1 MRMAKRIAVSLLA
14 AAMAL
19 SMLTACGGGN
29 PEQPADSN
37 NGNSG
42 TTEPAKPEPTPN
54 PTPTP
59 DPTPSEPAKPAL
71 PTTWADSRTNA
82 YFTRLGVTAE
92 NVYEEYEG
100 IIDGEQAT
108 IRCALK
114 GKKLFWE
121 GASTNP
127 DGTVSHPGYIV
138 DAQGN
143 AYSLD
148 YTNRTIQTNEAGSE
162 DAVRINNAIREEILF
177 FIPIPD
183 ALDVAKVS
191 ATETYQYGGKNYYA
205 ESIKIRAS
213 MSGNAYTGEWDYLF
227 DGDELKYVVMPEGMG
242 GITLKINQ
250 LKANPEDSLFV
261 LPNWYSNQFESSR
274 TSAWFKSK
282 GVSKDRYAVQL
293 SVESEYGE
301 PKKIIATVDGTK
313 AFAGQNRW
321 YWDETVTLTDGNLIL
336 GDYNNYYSI
345 NYYSKSCYGPQTIE
359 TIQGDS
365 IRAAGGY
372 LLIPDASNTRYMTSG
387 TAKEGDTTYYKES
400 FYIKNSSG
408 PYRYDYYF
416 KDNDLKFIKVD
427 SQEST
432 IKIEKISSVPDQSY
446 LKIPDGF
453 EVIKPNA

>member
-1 MRMAKRIAVSLLA
+1 MRRTKRIAAGILTV
-14 AAMAL
+14 AMAL
-19 SMLTACGGGN
+19 SLLTACGGGEQ
-29 PEQPADSN
+29 PEQPASSN

-42 TTEPAKPEPTPN
+42 TTEQQKPEPTPA
-54 PTPTP
+54 
-59 DPTPSEPAKPAL
+59 PTPSEPAKPAL

-100 IIDGEQAT
+100 VVDGNVDGNQVT

-114 GKKLFWE
+114 GNKLFWE
-121 GASTNP
+121 AVEDNQKGQAS
-127 DGTVSHPGYIV
+127 HQGYIV

-148 YTNRTIQTNEAGSE
+148 YTDRTIQTSEAGSE
-162 DAVRINNAIREEILF
+162 DAVGINKAIREQ
-177 FIPIPD
+177 FIPIPN

-205 ESIKIRAS
+205 ESIKIRAN
-213 MSGNAYTGEWDYLF
+213 MSGQAYTGEWDYLF
-227 DGDELKYVVMPEGMG
+227 DGEELRYVVIPESMG
-242 GITLKINQ
+242 GIMLKIDQ

-293 SVESEYGE
+293 SIEWEYGD
-301 PKKIIATVDGTK
+301 PQKVIATVDGTK
-313 AFAGQNRW
+313 AFAGRNNW
-321 YWDETVTLTDGNLIL
+321 YSETLTEGNLIL

-345 NYYSKSCYGPQTIE
+345 DYFSQKCYGPQTIE
-359 TIQGDS
+359 TIRGDS

-408 PYRYDYYF
+408 SYRYDYYF
-416 KDNDLKFIKVD
+416 KDNDLKFIKID
-427 SQEST
+427 SQTTT
-432 IKIEKISSVPDQSY
+432 IKIEKISGVPDQNY

-453 EVIKPNA
+453 EVIEPNT